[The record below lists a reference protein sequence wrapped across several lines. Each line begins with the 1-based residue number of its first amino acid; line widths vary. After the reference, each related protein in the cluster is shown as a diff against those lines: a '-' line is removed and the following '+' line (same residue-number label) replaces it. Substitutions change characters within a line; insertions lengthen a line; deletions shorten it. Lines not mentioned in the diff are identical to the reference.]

1 MRFRSLFSKLGQL
14 PWLEP
19 LLKVV
24 IFILLFVSI
33 GYQVFYQRNVEDF
46 LATLSK
52 AYAEGYHWALLAL
65 ILMPINW
72 CLEAWKWHMLI
83 NRVEKISYRRSVMAI
98 FAGTTFTFF
107 TPNRIGEYGGRFI
120 FLKDPLKVKP
130 LQATI
135 LGSIAQI
142 VVTLVLGLLGMAWVL
157 RSAPVEQ
164 INWSPIVSVLLG
176 LLGIILLVL
185 YYKMDTLHRFSQ
197 GRTLPEKLKKGL
209 ASLIHFNTGELTFVL
224 AISLLRY
231 VVYSSQYVLLLWA
244 FGVEVTVFTGLSVV
258 AAIFLIQTMI
268 PSIAAFDLG
277 IRGNV
282 ALFMLGTYSSEPASI
297 VAAAFS
303 LWAVNL
309 VLAALIG
316 YLFLSVSRIFKN

>member
-1 MRFRSLFSKLGQL
+1 MRFRSLINKLGQF

-24 IFILLFVSI
+24 IFMLLFASI

-46 LATLSK
+46 LSTLSQ
-52 AYAEGYHWALLAL
+52 AYNKGYYWALMAFL
-65 ILMPINW
+65 LMPVNW

-83 NRVEKISYRRSVMAI
+83 NKAEKVSYRRSVMAI

-120 FLKDPLKVKP
+120 FLKDPLRVKP

-142 VVTLVLGLLGMAWVL
+142 VVTLVLGLLGVAWVL
-157 RSAPVEQ
+157 RFGTGEALG
-164 INWSPIVSVLLG
+164 WSPVVSLLLG
-176 LLGIILLVL
+176 LLGVLLLIL
-185 YYKMDTLHRFSQ
+185 YYKMDTIHRFSKDK
-197 GRTLPEKLKKGL
+197 RLPNKLQKAL
-209 ASLIHFNTGELTFVL
+209 ASLIHFTGKELTIVL
-224 AISLLRY
+224 LLSFFRY

-244 FGVEVTVFTGLSVV
+244 FGVDISVVSGLSVV
-258 AAIFLIQTMI
+258 SAIFLIQTMI
-268 PSIAAFDLG
+268 PSIAALDLG

>member
-1 MRFRSLFSKLGQL
+1 MKFSTLSNIPKKF

-19 LLKVV
+19 LLKVI
-24 IFILLFVSI
+24 IFVLLFASI
-33 GYQVFYQRNVEDF
+33 GYQVFYQRNVED
-46 LATLSK
+46 LLLTLSK
-52 AYAEGYHWALLAL
+52 AYAQGFYFGLSAFL
-65 ILMPINW
+65 LMPLNW

-83 NRVEKISYRRSVMAI
+83 NKVEKVSYRRSVMAI

-120 FLKDPLKVKP
+120 FLKDPLKIKP

-142 VVTLVLGLLGMAWVL
+142 VVTLVVGLLGMAWVL
-157 RSAPVEQ
+157 HTTTVEG
-164 INWSPIVSVLLG
+164 IHWSPIVSLMLG
-176 LLGIILLVL
+176 LLGFVLLFL
-185 YYKMDTLHRFSQ
+185 YYKMDMLHRFSN
-197 GRTLPEKLKKGL
+197 GRKLPKRLKDAL
-209 ASLIHFNTGELTFVL
+209 ASLIHFNGSELTVVL
-224 AISLLRY
+224 LLSFLRY
-231 VVYSSQYVLLLWA
+231 AVYSLQYLLLLWA
-244 FGVEVTVFTGLSVV
+244 FGIEISVLSGLSVV
-258 AAIFLIQTMI
+258 SAIFLIQTI
-268 PSIAAFDLG
+268 VPSIAAFDLG

>member
-1 MRFRSLFSKLGQL
+1 MKFSTLSNIPKRF
-14 PWLEP
+14 PWLEL

-24 IFILLFVSI
+24 IFVLFFASI
-33 GYQVFYQRNVEDF
+33 GYQVFYQRNVED
-46 LATLSK
+46 LLLTLSK
-52 AYAEGYHWALLAL
+52 AYAQGFYFGLLAFL
-65 ILMPINW
+65 LMPLNW

-83 NRVEKISYRRSVMAI
+83 NKVEKVSYRRSVMAI

-120 FLKDPLKVKP
+120 FLKDPLKIKP

-142 VVTLVLGLLGMAWVL
+142 VVTLVVGLLGMAWVL
-157 RSAPVEQ
+157 HTNTVEG
-164 INWSPIVSVLLG
+164 IYWSPMVSLMLG
-176 LLGIILLVL
+176 LLGFILLFL
-185 YYKMDTLHRFSQ
+185 YYKMDMLHRFSN
-197 GRTLPEKLKKGL
+197 GRKLPKRLKDVL
-209 ASLIHFNTGELTFVL
+209 ASLIHFNGSELTVVL
-224 AISLLRY
+224 LLSFLRY
-231 VVYSSQYVLLLWA
+231 AVYSLQYLLLLWA
-244 FGVEVTVFTGLSVV
+244 FGIEISVLSGLSVV
-258 AAIFLIQTMI
+258 SAIFLIQTI
-268 PSIAAFDLG
+268 VPSIAAFDLG

-303 LWAVNL
+303 LWALNL